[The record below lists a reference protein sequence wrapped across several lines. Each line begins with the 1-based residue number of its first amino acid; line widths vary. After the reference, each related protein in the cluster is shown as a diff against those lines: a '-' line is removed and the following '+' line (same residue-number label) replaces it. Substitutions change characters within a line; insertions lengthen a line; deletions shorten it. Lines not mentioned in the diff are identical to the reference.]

1 MGQIRSFRD
10 LVAWQLAHALAVD
23 AYRLVAGWPKA
34 DQFTIGAQIRRASGS
49 VADNIAEGFGM
60 GSRPAFLKHLRIA
73 RGSLCEFESQAE
85 RGVAVNCIPAAV
97 PLLDRIEE
105 CRRVLQALITSLE
118 NSTSRP
124 PEDRS
129 SRS

>member
-1 MGQIRSFRD
+1 MGQIKSFRD
-10 LVAWQLAHALAVD
+10 LVAWQLAHAIAVD

-49 VADNIAEGFGM
+49 VADNIAEGYGM

-73 RGSLCEFESQAE
+73 RGSLCELESQAE
-85 RGVAVNCIPAAV
+85 RGVAVSCIPATS
-97 PLLDRIEE
+97 PLPGRIEE

-118 NSTSRP
+118 SSATKP
-124 PEDRS
+124 PELRTS
-129 SRS
+129 HS